1 MDLNSY
7 LSNPGD
13 GSRLARKLG
22 VSPVLVSQW
31 RNGVRPVPADR
42 CPDIER
48 ATNGVVM
55 CEDLRPDVDW
65 AVLRNSR
72 EQVAALATTTAAA
85 TNPWASQTETDSV
98 AQWHADRLALHAPD
112 ATSRTAM

>member
-1 MDLNSY
+1 MTSVSESLTILVMDLNSY

-72 EQVAALATTTAAA
+72 EQVAA
-85 TNPWASQTETDSV
+85 
-98 AQWHADRLALHAPD
+98 
-112 ATSRTAM
+112 